1 VGHLNRAYVPVE
13 RRTDTDTELESVYT
27 DHQKRRE
34 VSNLA
39 ALATKAKKL

>member
-1 VGHLNRAYVPVE
+1 MDRAYVPVE
-13 RRTDTDTELESVYT
+13 QRAHTETELESVYT

-39 ALATKAKKL
+39 ALATKTKPL